1 MAVRLLE
8 EKKWTKDG
16 RKYIWYVWETGLD
29 GKKHKKFSKAYKTE
43 AEAKRAEKEYLKM
56 SEVFEG
62 DMNMTFKELY
72 TKYYEVQKD
81 IVRYSTL
88 KTYRDRIKYI
98 GMFDKVKLKDMDAIH
113 YQKWRA
119 EMMKVDIS
127 NSYKNEI
134 QKFLKIVINWAVKTY
149 GFNMNK
155 FYGRMEP
162 FTSASD
168 IKKEMDFYTLEEFN
182 QFISSA
188 PNLQIKCMYE
198 TLYYCGL
205 RRGEARGLQWKDVNW
220 SDKRLSVTKQA
231 VTHGSENSTH
241 YELTKPK
248 TQKSNRILPIAEIL
262 FRDLNQLYEEQ
273 KQFAEFNDELFIF
286 GNFIPITFY
295 QMRHKNIEIAR
306 NANIKRIRLH
316 DFRHSCAS
324 LLINNNAN
332 IAVVSQFLGHASIE
346 ETLDTYTHMFKD
358 KLSDAVNTINKLTC
372 PEPTI
377 VDFGS

>member
-43 AEAKRAEKEYLKM
+43 VEAKRAEKEYLKM

-113 YQKWRA
+113 YQKWRV

-273 KQFAEFNDELFIF
+273 KQFAEFNDEWFIF

-306 NANIKRIRLH
+306 DANIKRIRLH

-372 PEPTI
+372 PQPTI

>member
-205 RRGEARGLQWKDVNW
+205 RRGEARGLQWKDINW
-220 SDKRLSVTKQA
+220 IDKRLSVTKQA
-231 VTHGSENSTH
+231 VTNGSESSTI

-248 TQKSNRILPIAEIL
+248 TEKSNSILPIAEIL
-262 FRDLNQLYEEQ
+262 FRDLKQLYEEQ
-273 KQFAEFNDELFIF
+273 KQFADFNDNWFIF
-286 GNFIPITFY
+286 GGFISITFY
-295 QMRHKNIEIAR
+295 QMRHKNIEIAKE
-306 NANIKRIRLH
+306 AKIKRIRLH

-358 KLSDAVNTINKLTC
+358 KLYDAVNTINKLTY
-372 PEPTI
+372 PAPSI
-377 VDFGS
+377 

>member
-168 IKKEMDFYTLEEFN
+168 IKKEMDFYTLDEFN

-220 SDKRLSVTKQA
+220 IDKRLSVTKQA
-231 VTHGSENSTH
+231 VTHGSENSTY

-262 FRDLNQLYEEQ
+262 FRDLKQLYEEQ
-273 KQFAEFNDELFIF
+273 KQFAEFNDEWFIF

-306 NANIKRIRLH
+306 DANIKRIRLH

-358 KLSDAVNTINKLTC
+358 KLECVVNTINKLTC

>member
-56 SEVFEG
+56 SDVFEG
-62 DMNMTFKELY
+62 DVNMTFKELY

-220 SDKRLSVTKQA
+220 IDKRLSVTKQA
-231 VTHGSENSTH
+231 VTHGSENSTN
-241 YELTKPK
+241 YELAKPK

-262 FRDLNQLYEEQ
+262 FRDLKQLYEEQ
-273 KQFAEFNDELFIF
+273 KQFAEFNDEWFIF

-306 NANIKRIRLH
+306 DANIKRIRLH

>member
-62 DMNMTFKELY
+62 DMNMTFKKLY

-98 GMFDKVKLKDMDAIH
+98 GMFDNVKLKDMDAIH
-113 YQKWRA
+113 YQKWRV
-119 EMMKVDIS
+119 EMMKVNIS

-205 RRGEARGLQWKDVNW
+205 RRGEARGLQWKDINW
-220 SDKRLSVTKQA
+220 ADKRLSVTKQA
-231 VTHGSENSTH
+231 VTNGSESSTI

-248 TQKSNRILPIAEIL
+248 TEKSNRILPIAEIL
-262 FRDLNQLYEEQ
+262 FIDLKQLYEEQ
-273 KQFAEFNDELFIF
+273 KQFADFNDNWFIF
-286 GNFIPITFY
+286 GGFIPITFY
-295 QMRHKNIEIAR
+295 QMRHKNIEIAKY
-306 NANIKRIRLH
+306 ANIKRIRLH

-358 KLSDAVNTINKLTC
+358 KLYDAVNTINKLTY
-372 PEPTI
+372 PAPSI
-377 VDFGS
+377 

>member
-8 EKKWTKDG
+8 KSKWTKDG
-16 RKYIWYVWETGLD
+16 RKYIWYIWETGLD
-29 GKKHKKFSKAYKTE
+29 GKKRKKFSKAYKTE
-43 AEAKRAEKEYLKM
+43 TEAKRAEKEYLKM
-56 SEVFEG
+56 REVFEG

-81 IVRYSTL
+81 VVRWSTL

-98 GMFDKVKLKDMDAIH
+98 GMFDKVKLKDMDATH
-113 YQKWRA
+113 YQKWRV

-134 QKFLKIVINWAVKTY
+134 QKFLKIVINWATKTY
-149 GFNMNK
+149 GFNMSK
-155 FYGRMEP
+155 FYSRMES

-168 IKKEMDFYTLEEFN
+168 LKKEMDFYTLEEFN
-182 QFISSA
+182 QFISSS
-188 PNLQIKCMYE
+188 PNLQIRCMYE

-205 RRGEARGLQWKDVNW
+205 RRGEARGLQWKDINW
-220 SDKRLSVTKQA
+220 TDKRISITKQA
-231 VTHGSENSTH
+231 VTHGSESCSN

-248 TQKSNRILPIAEIL
+248 TEKSNRVLPIADIL
-262 FRDLNQLYEEQ
+262 FEDLKKLYEEQ
-273 KQFAEFNDELFIF
+273 KQYAEFNDEWFIF
-286 GNFIPITFY
+286 GNYIPITFY
-295 QMRHKNIEIAR
+295 QMRHKNVEIAKS
-306 NANIKRIRLH
+306 ANIKRIRLH

-332 IAVVSQFLGHASIE
+332 IAVVSQFLGHSSIE

-358 KLSDAVNTINKLTC
+358 KLYDAVNTINKLTSSM
-372 PEPTI
+372 PTI
-377 VDFGS
+377 VEFGS

>member
-162 FTSASD
+162 VTSASD

-220 SDKRLSVTKQA
+220 IDKRLSVTKQA
-231 VTHGSENSTH
+231 VTHSSENSTY

-262 FRDLNQLYEEQ
+262 LRDLKQLYEEQ
-273 KQFAEFNDELFIF
+273 KQFAEFNDEWFIF

-306 NANIKRIRLH
+306 DANIKRIRLH

-358 KLSDAVNTINKLTC
+358 KLSDAVNTINKLTY
-372 PEPTI
+372 PAPSI
-377 VDFGS
+377 

>member
-43 AEAKRAEKEYLKM
+43 VEAKRAEKEYLKM

-127 NSYKNEI
+127 KSYKNEI

-248 TQKSNRILPIAEIL
+248 TQKINRILPIAEIL

>member
-168 IKKEMDFYTLEEFN
+168 IKKEMDFYTLDEFN

-188 PNLQIKCMYE
+188 PNLQIKSMYE

-220 SDKRLSVTKQA
+220 IDKRLSVTKQA
-231 VTHGSENSTH
+231 VTHGSENSTY

-262 FRDLNQLYEEQ
+262 FRDLKQLYEEQ
-273 KQFAEFNDELFIF
+273 KQFAEFNDEWFIF

-306 NANIKRIRLH
+306 DANIKRIRLH

>member
-56 SEVFEG
+56 SEVFES

-162 FTSASD
+162 FTSARD

-205 RRGEARGLQWKDVNW
+205 CRGEARGLQWKDINW
-220 SDKRLSVTKQA
+220 IDKRLSVTKQA
-231 VTHGSENSTH
+231 VTNGSESSTI

-248 TQKSNRILPIAEIL
+248 TEKSNRILPIAEIL
-262 FRDLNQLYEEQ
+262 FIDLKQLYEEQ
-273 KQFAEFNDELFIF
+273 KQFADFNDNWFIF
-286 GNFIPITFY
+286 GGFIPITFY
-295 QMRHKNIEIAR
+295 QMRHKNIEIAKD
-306 NANIKRIRLH
+306 ANIKRIRLH

-358 KLSDAVNTINKLTC
+358 KLYDAVNTINKLTY
-372 PEPTI
+372 PAPSI
-377 VDFGS
+377 

>member
-56 SEVFEG
+56 TEVFEG

-168 IKKEMDFYTLEEFN
+168 IKKEMDFYTLDEFN

-220 SDKRLSVTKQA
+220 IDKRLSVTKQA
-231 VTHGSENSTH
+231 VTHGSENSTY

-262 FRDLNQLYEEQ
+262 FRDLKQLYEEQ
-273 KQFAEFNDELFIF
+273 KQFAEFNDEWFIF

-306 NANIKRIRLH
+306 DANIKRIRLH

>member
-62 DMNMTFKELY
+62 DMNMTFKDLY

-88 KTYRDRIKYI
+88 KTYRNRIKYI

-113 YQKWRA
+113 YQKWRT
-119 EMMKVDIS
+119 EMMKTNIS

-134 QKFLKIVINWAVKTY
+134 QKSLKIVINWAVKTY

-155 FYGRMEP
+155 FYGRIEP

-188 PNLQIKCMYE
+188 PNLQIKCIYE

-205 RRGEARGLQWKDVNW
+205 RRGEARGLQWKDINW
-220 SDKRLSVTKQA
+220 IDKRLSVTKQA
-231 VTHGSENSTH
+231 VTNGSESSTF

-248 TQKSNRILPIAEIL
+248 TEKSNRILPIAEIL
-262 FRDLNQLYEEQ
+262 FRDLKQLYEEQ
-273 KQFAEFNDELFIF
+273 KQFAEFNEEWFIF

-295 QMRHKNIEIAR
+295 QMRHRNIEIAR
-306 NANIKRIRLH
+306 DAKIKRIRLH

-358 KLSDAVNTINKLTC
+358 KLECVVNTINKLTC

>member
-168 IKKEMDFYTLEEFN
+168 IKKEMDFYTLDEFN

-220 SDKRLSVTKQA
+220 IDKRLSVTKQA
-231 VTHGSENSTH
+231 VTHGSENSTY

-262 FRDLNQLYEEQ
+262 FRDLKQLYEEQ
-273 KQFAEFNDELFIF
+273 KQFAEFNDEWFIF

-306 NANIKRIRLH
+306 DANIKRIRLH

-358 KLSDAVNTINKLTC
+358 KLSDAVNTVHKLPW

>member
-8 EKKWTKDG
+8 EKRWTKDG

-134 QKFLKIVINWAVKTY
+134 QKFLKVVINWAVKTY

-168 IKKEMDFYTLEEFN
+168 I
-182 QFISSA
+182 
-188 PNLQIKCMYE
+188 
-198 TLYYCGL
+198 
-205 RRGEARGLQWKDVNW
+205 
-220 SDKRLSVTKQA
+220 
-231 VTHGSENSTH
+231 
-241 YELTKPK
+241 
-248 TQKSNRILPIAEIL
+248 
-262 FRDLNQLYEEQ
+262 
-273 KQFAEFNDELFIF
+273 
-286 GNFIPITFY
+286 
-295 QMRHKNIEIAR
+295 
-306 NANIKRIRLH
+306 
-316 DFRHSCAS
+316 
-324 LLINNNAN
+324 
-332 IAVVSQFLGHASIE
+332 
-346 ETLDTYTHMFKD
+346 
-358 KLSDAVNTINKLTC
+358 
-372 PEPTI
+372 
-377 VDFGS
+377 

>member
-220 SDKRLSVTKQA
+220 IDKRLSVTKQA

-241 YELTKPK
+241 YELTKTK

-262 FRDLNQLYEEQ
+262 FRDLKQLYEEQ
-273 KQFAEFNDELFIF
+273 KQFAEFNDEWFIF
-286 GNFIPITFY
+286 GNFVPITFY

-306 NANIKRIRLH
+306 EANIKRIRLH

-372 PEPTI
+372 PQPTI

>member
-220 SDKRLSVTKQA
+220 IDKRLSVTKQA
-231 VTHGSENSTH
+231 VTHGSENSTN

-248 TQKSNRILPIAEIL
+248 TQKSTRILPIAEIL
-262 FRDLNQLYEEQ
+262 FRDLKQLYEEQ
-273 KQFAEFNDELFIF
+273 KQFAEFNEEWFIF

-295 QMRHKNIEIAR
+295 QMRHKNIKITRDAK
-306 NANIKRIRLH
+306 IKRIRLH

-372 PEPTI
+372 PQPTI

>member
-29 GKKHKKFSKAYKTE
+29 GKKHKKFSKAYKSE

-62 DMNMTFKELY
+62 DMNMTFKDLY
-72 TKYYEVQKD
+72 TRYYEVQKD

-168 IKKEMDFYTLEEFN
+168 IKKEMDFYTLDEFN

-220 SDKRLSVTKQA
+220 IDKRLSVTKQA
-231 VTHGSENSTH
+231 VTHGSENSTY

-262 FRDLNQLYEEQ
+262 FRDLKQLYEEQ
-273 KQFAEFNDELFIF
+273 KQFAEFNDEWFIF

-306 NANIKRIRLH
+306 DANIKRIRLH

>member
-29 GKKHKKFSKAYKTE
+29 GKKRKKFSKAYKTE

-273 KQFAEFNDELFIF
+273 KQFAEFNDEWFIF

-306 NANIKRIRLH
+306 GANIKRIRLH

-377 VDFGS
+377 VNFGS

>member
-29 GKKHKKFSKAYKTE
+29 GKKHKKFSKAYKSE

-62 DMNMTFKELY
+62 DMNMTFKDLY
-72 TKYYEVQKD
+72 TRYYEVQKD

-205 RRGEARGLQWKDVNW
+205 RRGEARGLQWKDINW
-220 SDKRLSVTKQA
+220 IDKRLSVT
-231 VTHGSENSTH
+231 THGSENSTH
-241 YELTKPK
+241 YELTKTK

-262 FRDLNQLYEEQ
+262 FRDLKQLYEEQ
-273 KQFAEFNDELFIF
+273 KQFAEFNEEWFIF

-306 NANIKRIRLH
+306 DANIKRIRLH

>member
-113 YQKWRA
+113 YQKWRV

-205 RRGEARGLQWKDVNW
+205 RRGEARGLQWKDINW
-220 SDKRLSVTKQA
+220 IDKRLSVTKQA
-231 VTHGSENSTH
+231 VTNGSESSTI

-248 TQKSNRILPIAEIL
+248 TEKSNRILPIAEIL
-262 FRDLNQLYEEQ
+262 FRDLKQLYEEQ
-273 KQFAEFNDELFIF
+273 KQFADFNDNWFIF
-286 GNFIPITFY
+286 GGFIPITFY
-295 QMRHKNIEIAR
+295 QMRHKNIEIAKE
-306 NANIKRIRLH
+306 AKIKRIRLH

-358 KLSDAVNTINKLTC
+358 KLYDAVNTINKLTY
-372 PEPTI
+372 PAPSI
-377 VDFGS
+377 

>member
-43 AEAKRAEKEYLKM
+43 AEAKRAEKKYLKM

-72 TKYYEVQKD
+72 TKYYEAQKD

-119 EMMKVDIS
+119 KMMKVDIS

-182 QFISSA
+182 RFISSA

-220 SDKRLSVTKQA
+220 IDKRLSVTKQA
-231 VTHGSENSTH
+231 VTHGSENSTN

-262 FRDLNQLYEEQ
+262 FRDLKQLYEEQ
-273 KQFAEFNDELFIF
+273 KQFAEFNEEWFIF

-306 NANIKRIRLH
+306 DANIKRIRLH

-358 KLSDAVNTINKLTC
+358 KLECVVNTINKLTC

>member
-168 IKKEMDFYTLEEFN
+168 IKKGMNFCTFEEFN

-188 PNLQIKCMYE
+188 PSLQIKCMYK

-205 RRGEARGLQWKDVNW
+205 RRGEASGLQWNDVNW
-220 SDKRLSVTKQA
+220 NDERLSATKQA
-231 VTHGSENSTH
+231 VTHGSENSTN

-262 FRDLNQLYEEQ
+262 FRDLKQLYEEP
-273 KQFAEFNDELFIF
+273 KQFAEFNEEWFIF

-306 NANIKRIRLH
+306 DANIKRIRLH

-358 KLSDAVNTINKLTC
+358 KLECVVNTINKLTC
-372 PEPTI
+372 PQPAI

>member
-29 GKKHKKFSKAYKTE
+29 GKKRKKFSKAYKTE

-262 FRDLNQLYEEQ
+262 FRDLKQLYEEQ
-273 KQFAEFNDELFIF
+273 KQFAEFNDEWFIF

-306 NANIKRIRLH
+306 GANIKRIRLH

-377 VDFGS
+377 VNFGS

>member
-98 GMFDKVKLKDMDAIH
+98 GMFDKVKLKDRDAIH
-113 YQKWRA
+113 YQKCRA

-168 IKKEMDFYTLEEFN
+168 IKKEMDFYTLDEFN

-220 SDKRLSVTKQA
+220 IDKRLSVTKQA
-231 VTHGSENSTH
+231 VTHGSENSTY

-262 FRDLNQLYEEQ
+262 FRDLKQLYEEQ
-273 KQFAEFNDELFIF
+273 KQFAEFNDEWFIF

-306 NANIKRIRLH
+306 DANIKRIRLH

>member
-134 QKFLKIVINWAVKTY
+134 QKFLNIVINWVIKTY

-155 FYGRMEP
+155 FYGRMKP

-220 SDKRLSVTKQA
+220 IDKRLSVTKQA
-231 VTHGSENSTH
+231 VTHGSENSTY

-262 FRDLNQLYEEQ
+262 LRDLKQLYEEQ
-273 KQFAEFNDELFIF
+273 KQFAEFNDEWFIF

-306 NANIKRIRLH
+306 DANIKRIRLH

-358 KLSDAVNTINKLTC
+358 KLSDAVNTINKLTY
-372 PEPTI
+372 PAPSI
-377 VDFGS
+377 

>member
-119 EMMKVDIS
+119 EMMKLDIS

-168 IKKEMDFYTLEEFN
+168 IKKEMDFYTLDEFN

-220 SDKRLSVTKQA
+220 IDKRLSVTKQA
-231 VTHGSENSTH
+231 VTHGSENSTY

-262 FRDLNQLYEEQ
+262 FRDLKQLYEEQ
-273 KQFAEFNDELFIF
+273 KQFAEFNDEWFIF

-306 NANIKRIRLH
+306 DANIKRIRLH

>member
-8 EKKWTKDG
+8 KSKWTKDG
-16 RKYIWYVWETGLD
+16 RKYIWYIWETGLD
-29 GKKHKKFSKAYKTE
+29 GKKRKKFSKAYKTE

-56 SEVFEG
+56 SEIFEG
-62 DMNMTFKELY
+62 DMNMTFKDLY

-81 IVRYSTL
+81 VVRWSTL

-98 GMFDKVKLKDMDAIH
+98 GMFDKVKLKDMDVTH

-134 QKFLKIVINWAVKTY
+134 QKFLKIVINWATKTY
-149 GFNMNK
+149 GFNMSK
-155 FYGRMEP
+155 FYSRMES

-168 IKKEMDFYTLEEFN
+168 LKKEMDFYTLEEFN
-182 QFISSA
+182 QFISSS
-188 PNLQIKCMYE
+188 PNLQIRCMYE

-205 RRGEARGLQWKDVNW
+205 RRGEARGLQWKDINW
-220 SDKRLSVTKQA
+220 IDKRISITKQA
-231 VTHGSENSTH
+231 VTHGSETCSN

-248 TQKSNRILPIAEIL
+248 TEKSNRVLPIADIL
-262 FRDLNQLYEEQ
+262 FEDLKKLYEEQ
-273 KQFAEFNDELFIF
+273 KQYAEFNDEWFIF
-286 GNFIPITFY
+286 GNYIPITFY
-295 QMRHKNIEIAR
+295 QMRHKNVEIAKS
-306 NANIKRIRLH
+306 ANIKRIRLH

-332 IAVVSQFLGHASIE
+332 IAVVSQFLGHSSIE

-358 KLSDAVNTINKLTC
+358 KLYDAVNTINKLTSSM
-372 PEPTI
+372 PT
-377 VDFGS
+377 VVEFGS

>member
-81 IVRYSTL
+81 IVRWSTL

-98 GMFDKVKLKDMDAIH
+98 GMFDKIKLKDMDAIH

-119 EMMKVDIS
+119 EMMKVGIS

-220 SDKRLSVTKQA
+220 NDKRLSVTKQA
-231 VTHGSENSTH
+231 VTHGSENSTY

-262 FRDLNQLYEEQ
+262 FKDLKQLYEQQ
-273 KQFAEFNDELFIF
+273 KQFAEFNEEWFIF

-295 QMRHKNIEIAR
+295 QMRHRNIEIAR
-306 NANIKRIRLH
+306 DAQIKRIRLH

-372 PEPTI
+372 TEPTI